1 MDDLHKFSFKLHR
14 GQYDYTVN
22 ILIIHKK
29 AIVEF
34 FKNRLKFKKKKLN
47 IV

>member
-1 MDDLHKFSFKLHR
+1 MDDLHKFPFKLHK

-22 ILIIHKK
+22 ILIHKK

-34 FKNRLKFKKKKLN
+34 FKNRSKLK